1 MGSKRDN
8 LVSLKNG
15 FHRKPITMTNH
26 IISTLSELLQNL
38 PVGTNLALLQF
49 MWMLVSGA
57 LLPNRGAIFPALKS
71 IGLSDA
77 ETRRAWAAFRK
88 GVWQTAL
95 LLRLWQKHVEGLPD
109 WHVHRYEGYIPVSLD
124 VTAFW
129 RPSLK
134 TCPSKHYHPA
144 ANRALPAVIFGITSQ
159 VGDLNGQRVAL
170 PRSFERVHPQDPKED
185 RLWREMLKSVK
196 KTLAE
201 DEITVLDAGVKIK
214 LLQEIGI
221 TRYVVRLAKNF
232 TARRNYLP
240 AYSGRG
246 RRRKY
251 GDVVRPLSRI
261 HNGKTLAATVPDE
274 VVTWLENGREIRAEI
289 WRGLIL
295 NKVVPDK
302 ENSTFDVYAIY
313 DPKFETPWLLS
324 TSIKLSAAAVKAIY
338 TDRWPVEQ
346 IPLAAKQMVGAHRQF
361 VHADESI
368 QRLPELALLAGSIL
382 SFLAATVPPAPTG
395 FWDRKPKRTPGRLRR
410 TLIGKPFPK
419 DYQFPGQLRKK
430 NSVTDHLP
438 KGIAARRTK
447 TADNSQ
453 TAAYIST

>member
-1 MGSKRDN
+1 
-8 LVSLKNG
+8 
-15 FHRKPITMTNH
+15 MTNH
-26 IISTLSELLQNL
+26 IISTLSILLQNL

-77 ETRRAWAAFRK
+77 ETRRAWVAFRK
-88 GVWQTAL
+88 GVWQIAL

-109 WHVHRYEGYIPVSLD
+109 WRVHRYEGYVPISVD

-144 ANRALPAVIFGITSQ
+144 ANRALPAVIFGITGQ

-170 PRSFERVHPQDPKED
+170 PRSFERVNPQNPKED
-185 RLWREMLKSVK
+185 RLWHEMLKSVK

-201 DEITVLDAGVKIK
+201 DEIAVLDAGVKVR

-240 AYSGRG
+240 EYSGRG

-251 GDVVRPLSRI
+251 GDLVRPLPRT
-261 HNGKTLAATVPDE
+261 HNGKTLAATTPDE
-274 VVTWLENGREIRAEI
+274 VVVWQENRREIRAEI

-295 NKVVPDK
+295 NKVVPDS
-302 ENSTFDVYAIY
+302 ENQTFDVYAIY
-313 DPKFETPWLLS
+313 DPKFETPWLLA
-324 TSIKLSAAAVKAIY
+324 TPIKLDAATVKAIY

-361 VHADESI
+361 VHAEESI

-382 SFLAATVPPAPTG
+382 SFLAATVPAVPTG

-419 DYQFPGQLRKK
+419 DYQFPRQLRKK
-430 NSVTDHLP
+430 NSATAHLP
-438 KGIAARRTK
+438 KGILAHKRK
-447 TADNSQ
+447 TANSALA
-453 TAAYIST
+453 TAA

>member
-1 MGSKRDN
+1 MS
-8 LVSLKNG
+8 
-15 FHRKPITMTNH
+15 NH
-26 IISTLSELLQNL
+26 IISSLSVLLQNL

-71 IGLSDA
+71 VGLSDV

-88 GVWQTAL
+88 GVWQIAV
-95 LLRLWQKHVEGLPD
+95 LLRLWQEHIEGLSG
-109 WHVHRYEGYIPVSLD
+109 WHVHRYEGYIPVSVD

-129 RPSLK
+129 RPALK

-144 ANRALPAVIFGITSQ
+144 ANRALPAVIFGITGQ

-185 RLWREMLKSVK
+185 RLWREMLKGIK
-196 KTLAE
+196 KKLAE
-201 DEITVLDAGVKIK
+201 DEIAVLDAGVKIK

-232 TARRNYLP
+232 TARRNYP
-240 AYSGRG
+240 GEYSGCG
-246 RRRKY
+246 RRQKY
-251 GDVVRPLSRI
+251 GDLVRPLPRI
-261 HNGKTLAATVPDE
+261 HNGKTLAATIPDE
-274 VVTWLENGREIRAEI
+274 VVTWQENERELRAEI

-295 NKVVPDK
+295 NKVVPDSL
-302 ENSTFDVYAIY
+302 NQTFDVYAIH
-313 DPKFETPWLLS
+313 DPKFETPWLLA
-324 TSIKLSAAAVKAIY
+324 TPVKLDAATVKAIY
-338 TDRWPVEQ
+338 ADRWPVEQ

-361 VHADESI
+361 VHADESV

-382 SFLAATVPPAPTG
+382 SFLAATVPAVPTG

-410 TLIGKPFPK
+410 TLFGKPFPK
-419 DYQFPGQLRKK
+419 DYQFSGQLRKK
-430 NSVTDHLP
+430 NSATAHLP

-447 TADNSQ
+447 TALNHQ
-453 TAAYIST
+453 TGAYIAT

>member
-1 MGSKRDN
+1 
-8 LVSLKNG
+8 
-15 FHRKPITMTNH
+15 MTNH
-26 IISTLSELLQNL
+26 IISTLSVLLQNL

-49 MWMLVSGA
+49 IWMLVSGA
-57 LLPNRGAIFPALKS
+57 LLPNRGAIFPSLKS

-77 ETRRAWAAFRK
+77 ETRRAWVAFRK
-88 GVWQTAL
+88 GVWQIAL

-109 WHVHRYEGYIPVSLD
+109 WQVHRYEGYIPVSVD

-144 ANRALPAVIFGITSQ
+144 ANRALPAVIFGITGQ

-185 RLWREMLKSVK
+185 RLWREILKSVK

-201 DEITVLDAGVKIK
+201 DEIAVLDAGVKVK

-240 AYSGRG
+240 KYSGRG

-251 GDVVRPLSRI
+251 GDLVRSLPRT
-261 HNGKTLAATVPDE
+261 HNGKILAATKPDE
-274 VVTWLENGREIRAEI
+274 VEVWQENGREIRAEI

-295 NKVVPDK
+295 NKVIPDSK
-302 ENSTFDVYAIY
+302 NKTFDVYAIY
-313 DPKFETPWLLS
+313 DPKFETPWLLA
-324 TSIKLSAAAVKAIY
+324 TPVKLSAATVKAIY

-382 SFLAATVPPAPTG
+382 SFLAATVPAVPTG

-419 DYQFPGQLRKK
+419 DYPFPRQLRKK
-430 NSVTDHLP
+430 NSATAHLP
-438 KGIAARRTK
+438 KGILAHKRK
-447 TADNSQ
+447 TANSTLA
-453 TAAYIST
+453 TAA

>member
-1 MGSKRDN
+1 MS
-8 LVSLKNG
+8 
-15 FHRKPITMTNH
+15 NH
-26 IISTLSELLQNL
+26 IISALSSLLQNL

-57 LLPNRGAIFPALKS
+57 LLPNRGALFPSLKS
-71 IGLSDA
+71 IGLSDD

-88 GVWQTAL
+88 GVWQIAL
-95 LLRLWQKHVEGLPD
+95 LLRFWQEHVEGLSG
-109 WHVHRYEGYIPVSLD
+109 WRVHRYEGYIPVSVD

-129 RPSLK
+129 RPALK

-144 ANRALPAVIFGITSQ
+144 ANRALPAVIFGITGH

-185 RLWREMLKSVK
+185 RLWREMLKGVK

-201 DEITVLDAGVKIK
+201 DEIAVLDAGVKIG
-214 LLQEIGI
+214 LLQEIGV

-232 TARRNYLP
+232 TARRNTFP
-240 AYSGRG
+240 VYSGRG
-246 RRRKY
+246 RKRKY
-251 GDVVRPLSRI
+251 GDLIRPLPRT

-274 VVTWLENGREIRAEI
+274 RIVWQENGREIRAEI

-302 ENSTFDVYAIY
+302 ENQTFDVYAIY
-313 DPKFETPWLLS
+313 DPKFASPWLLA
-324 TSIKLSAAAVKAIY
+324 TPIKLDAATVKAIY

-382 SFLAATVPPAPTG
+382 SFLAATAPAAPTG

-419 DYQFPGQLRKK
+419 DYQFPRQLRKK
-430 NSVTDHLP
+430 NSVTAHLP
-438 KGIAARRTK
+438 KGYAARRIK
-447 TADNSQ
+447 TTLS
-453 TAAYIST
+453 TPPGSYIAT